1 MGQRH
6 QIFVK
11 ILNPL
16 NELSFNTD
24 EEKKKA
30 TKELGTG
37 KYCIL
42 AYHNQWLFGR
52 SALQQALS
60 LLMFGKQFSHKSK
73 TGERDDYGSY
83 NCPFSKSGFNEFNS
97 IQKIAD
103 GIAMVL
109 NLRLRTTAWLSA
121 GIGSTWYLGSEEG
134 MNQDFTRGD
143 NNDGITIIDVVEN
156 KYCFMNIDKQRD
168 DDYSASALPSMV
180 PVDAKAYVQAYYG
193 ETLETLNPYYKENKT
208 EAQTSKLLQSNIK
221 VNAQAYRG
229 FKNFGVLTLAEIQAM
244 FPKMDLTNKSLVVS
258 N

>member
-11 ILNPL
+11 LLNPL
-16 NELSFNTD
+16 NELSFKTKD
-24 EEKKKA
+24 EKKQA

-42 AYHNQWLFGR
+42 AFHNQWLFGR
-52 SALQQALS
+52 SALQQALN
-60 LLMFGKQFSHKSK
+60 LLMFGKQFSHKAK
-73 TGERDDYGSY
+73 TGERDYDSY
-83 NCPFSKSGFNEFNS
+83 DCPFSKSGQKGFNFNS
-97 IQKIAD
+97 VEKIAD
-103 GIAMVL
+103 AIAMVL
-109 NLRLRTTAWLSA
+109 NVRLRNTSWLSA
-121 GIGSTWYLGSEEG
+121 GIGHSWYERDI
-134 MNQDFTRGD
+134 NHNFTHGD

-156 KYCFMNIDKQRD
+156 KYCFMNINKQYPDKH
-168 DDYSASALPSMV
+168 SASALPSML

-208 EAQTSKLLQSNIK
+208 PEQISKLLQINAK

-229 FKNFGVLTLAEIQAM
+229 FKKFGVLTLAEIQAM